1 MHFLHPSAAYL
12 FLLFIPLLALSL
24 RKPTVETVVVP
35 SLSFWKSMMSD
46 EKTERNKPGLFFPPL
61 SLLIFLGGMSLLIVA
76 LMTPISSHVH
86 LPDTV
91 NTLAIRYT
99 SDLSEPAQRV
109 LDHLDNT
116 IPLKEGV
123 VIPEGIPILT
133 VCDAPC
139 DPETEGNI
147 LLTTGSKELRAYA
160 EIPRE
165 RLYVRVLPTW
175 DSIAACEAAG
185 IPHRNI
191 IAMFGPFSQRMNEAM
206 LEQYRISMNEAM
218 LEQYRISYLVTKEAG
233 RNGGF
238 EEKMQAAKRCGVNAI
253 VIRRPEDFGVTV
265 EEAAAMLKSL

>member
-76 LMTPISSHVH
+76 LMTPIPSHVH

-139 DPETEGNI
+139 DPETKGNI
-147 LLTTGSKELRAYA
+147 LILAKTSESEETDLCQFSYDVISSDPEREVALLNYSSADMKSVQFPIKIAEAVDHFRREGVLLPSFHDPKEENISL
-160 EIPRE
+160 
-165 RLYVRVLPTW
+165 W
-175 DSIAACEAAG
+175 FAASAG
-185 IPHRNI
+185 IVI
-191 IAMFGPFSQRMNEAM
+191 LCA
-206 LEQYRISMNEAM
+206 LLIS
-218 LEQYRISYLVTKEAG
+218 K
-233 RNGGF
+233 
-238 EEKMQAAKRCGVNAI
+238 K
-253 VIRRPEDFGVTV
+253 
-265 EEAAAMLKSL
+265 